1 MDPTNPSHFP
11 MLATD
16 RASEIRIRMAQI
28 RGQMS
33 DSAHTVA
40 VQAQRTT
47 DWRTYV
53 LRHPWIWAGG
63 AALVGYLLIPKK
75 QTVVLDSKAVE
86 KAVKVATD
94 KAAQHAEPAKTAA
107 WTALA
112 MGVLQAAAL
121 QGIKVFLESK
131 VRQMAAHH
139 SSSSDETAQ
148 QPKRPR

>member
-1 MDPTNPSHFP
+1 
-11 MLATD
+11 
-16 RASEIRIRMAQI
+16 MAQI

-86 KAVKVATD
+86 KAVKVATE